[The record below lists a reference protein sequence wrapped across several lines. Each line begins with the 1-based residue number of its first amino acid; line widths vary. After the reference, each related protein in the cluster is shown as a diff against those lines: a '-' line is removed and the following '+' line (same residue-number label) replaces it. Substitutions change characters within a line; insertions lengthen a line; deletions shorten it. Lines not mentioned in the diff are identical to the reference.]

1 VAQILGTVLLTGF
14 IILQAIS
21 QSDSKESNKK
31 KQSTKIA
38 FFVLCMIIFLLN
50 GLTGVIAKAHQIS
63 ESAVDEISFTV
74 ISCALT
80 AFFSLF
86 LLAFTFLR
94 ERKEKSRQVIMT
106 LKIKP
111 LLVMALLG
119 ASTYTGNFLHLLA
132 ANDVPASVQFPLVSG
147 GVIVL
152 SALISFFAFKEK
164 MSVKEWIA
172 IGGAFLSTVLF
183 AF

>member
-1 VAQILGTVLLTGF
+1 MLCL
-14 IILQAIS
+14 AI
-21 QSDSKESNKK
+21 
-31 KQSTKIA
+31 
-38 FFVLCMIIFLLN
+38 FFLN

-63 ESAVDEISFTV
+63 TQAVDEVSFTV

-80 AFFSLF
+80 AIFSLII
-86 LLAFTFLR
+86 LAFTFLR
-94 ERKEKSRQVIMT
+94 EHQETHRQVIET

-111 LLVMALLG
+111 LWIMTLIG
-119 ASTYTGNFLHLLA
+119 ATAYTGNFLHLLA

-152 SALISFFAFKEK
+152 SALVSAFLFKEK
-164 MSVKEWIA
+164 LSKKEWLSIA
-172 IGGAFLSTVLF
+172 GAFASTVLF